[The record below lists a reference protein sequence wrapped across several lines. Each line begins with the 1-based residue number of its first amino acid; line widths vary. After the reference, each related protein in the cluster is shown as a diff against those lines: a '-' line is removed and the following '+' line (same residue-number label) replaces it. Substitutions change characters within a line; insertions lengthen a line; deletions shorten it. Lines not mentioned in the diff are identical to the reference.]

1 MFKKMNN
8 SKKIFLAMVMAAFA
22 MNVTLAQENLTKEIT
37 LEKDVAPLEKKAVKK
52 NELPKVKKPSTKVN
66 KTSLGY
72 SDLTSPIDV
81 PTTIPTL
88 LPYGYRTAHNFSD
101 KRGYLDIGGGMQAN
115 FRMDFGYRI
124 LDAEREKLAVWVN
137 HNSTWNGKN
146 PSQVVP
152 LDELRTKQKFND
164 NTIAVDYSRELGNG
178 TLTLGAKGHI
188 DIYNYYGGWKGA
200 NAIAF
205 SPYPYKDYYEEYYA
219 FNLTDWDQ
227 EKQTFTNFNINAD
240 WKSQFML
247 RENPLK
253 YNIGLQYGHA
263 AHDKAFSELYK
274 HGVHDNWGILNLGG
288 SYDLTELTTAAL
300 NIKGEYLRRG
310 TKSRYSSDYDL
321 FDEVGMIT
329 LSPTY
334 TVRGDMFKLQL
345 GLNAHLSFSDGG
357 FFRISPNVRASL
369 SLVDGFTVF
378 GNALGGKALGYRQG
392 KHFVNYRYDNPLLLY
407 GSVYTPLDAEAGI
420 KIGPFNGL
428 SAKVSLGYAIVK
440 DEPGIIYHVPDID
453 GSMPITD
460 IYNNATGKSV
470 LIRDAFLGTYTGFMS
485 DYNVI
490 DSRGYYIN
498 AELNYKYRSLI
509 EASAG
514 VKFAPHD
521 KELFDSDSHYNGYK
535 MGVDRASTVANIDLK
550 VTPWRPLSVNLG
562 LEYRGGR
569 MALFSNPYMLYSSD
583 VNPGTTY
590 YKFIDMKDAIN
601 LHAGANYRLNSTV
614 SLWLQAYNL
623 LNRRYDVLYGMG
635 AQRIGFMVG
644 AGFTF

>member
-1 MFKKMNN
+1 M
-8 SKKIFLAMVMAAFA
+8 KKIYIAMLMAAFA
-22 MNVTLAQENLTKEIT
+22 LNGAYAQENNQNLNKEIT
-37 LEKDVAPLEKKAVKK
+37 LEKDIAPLEKKAVKK
-52 NELPKVKKPSTKVN
+52 NELPKVKKPTSTGP
-66 KTSLGY
+66 KTALGY
-72 SDLTSPIDV
+72 SDLTTPIEV

-101 KRGYLDIGGGMQAN
+101 KRGYFDIGGGTQAN
-115 FRMDFGYRI
+115 FRVDFGYRI
-124 LDAEREKLAVWVN
+124 IDAEHEKLGIWLN

-146 PSQVVP
+146 PSQVIP
-152 LDELRTKQKFND
+152 LDEYRSKQKYND
-164 NTIAVDYSRELGNG
+164 NTLAVDYSRALGNG

-188 DIYNYYGGWKGA
+188 DIYNYYGGWKGM
-200 NAIAF
+200 NTIALGDF
-205 SPYPYKDYYEEYYA
+205 KDVYYGEDYYA
-219 FNLTDWDQ
+219 IILNDWGK
-227 EKQTFTNFNINAD
+227 EKQTFTNFNLNAG
-240 WKSQFML
+240 WESQFML
-247 RENPLK
+247 RDNPLK

-263 AHDKAFSELYK
+263 AHDKPFNDLYK
-274 HGVHDNWGILNLGG
+274 HGAHDNWGILNLGG
-288 SYDLTELTTAAL
+288 SYDVTELTTAAL

-310 TKSRYSSDYDL
+310 AKSKLNSEYDL

-334 TVRGDMFKLQL
+334 TIRGDMFKLQL

-357 FFRISPNVRASL
+357 IFRLSPNVRASL

-440 DEPGIIYHVPDID
+440 DEPGIIYNVYDIE
-453 GSMPITD
+453 GTYAMSD
-460 IYNNATGKSV
+460 IYSGATGTTV
-470 LIRDAFLGTYTGFMS
+470 LARDLYLGMITGFMS
-485 DYNVI
+485 DYQVI
-490 DSRGYYIN
+490 DSRGYYVN
-498 AELNYKYRSLI
+498 AELNYKYRSLV

-514 VKFAPHD
+514 IKYAPHD
-521 KELFDSDSHYNGYK
+521 NEMFVSDKHYNGYK
-535 MGVDRASTVANIDLK
+535 MGVDRASTVANFDLK
-550 VTPWRPLSVNLG
+550 VTPWRPLTIDAG

-569 MALFSNPYMLYSSD
+569 MALFCNPFIYYSSD
-583 VNPGTTY
+583 VNPGTPY
-590 YKFIDMKDAIN
+590 YKFINMKDAIN

-614 SLWLQAYNL
+614 NLWLQAHNL